1 MQETAND
8 LSVYMLIIRTKIA
21 VTYSCIS
28 QTHTGRVDKIVK
40 SSVRQEHV
48 RDTLEMRY
56 MCVLYAWCTL
66 IYVAVGRCVFHAC
79 LGSKDF

>member
-1 MQETAND
+1 MQEAAN
-8 LSVYMLIIRTKIA
+8 VIIRTKIA
-21 VTYSCIS
+21 VTYKCIS
-28 QTHTGRVDKIVK
+28 QTHTGRVVKIVK

-56 MCVLYAWCTL
+56 IRVLYAWCTL

-79 LGSKDF
+79 LGSKDL